1 MQEPISPLTR
11 EFLTWI
17 ADRPRTYPE
26 AMEAWR
32 TACPRHPVWEDALID
47 GLIQVENSGSMEQS
61 EVILTLRGRTLL
73 DGAASGRIEAHQPF
87 AGR

>member
-1 MQEPISPLTR
+1 MQGPISPLTR

-26 AMEAWR
+26 TMEAWR
-32 TACPRHPVWEDALID
+32 TACPRHPVWEDALSD
-47 GLIQVENSGSMEQS
+47 GLIHVENDGSIDRS
-61 EVILTLRGRTLL
+61 EVTLTPRGRALL
-73 DGAASGRIEAHQPF
+73 DGAASARTDAHQPI